1 MAHHRRDSRQPG
13 REARVTW
20 SPSDGRHDRR
30 TNQGPESASTTHS
43 RHSREQQARPPH
55 TAQPR
60 QSYPRQNRGTE
71 YPQRYTRGRLDRNG
85 RRLPSD
91 NFYSIRAEALAE
103 ARRRRPEADFL
114 TRDSSSFTRESSSD
128 RDAGATRETHH
139 NRVDRASTSAG
150 HRARPTSQAQ
160 RPSQAPQ
167 PTRAPR
173 SHQGNRR
180 RTKAQPTRVSLTLP
194 GGRILGLDGLR
205 AIAIL
210 SVLLFHLDPDLL
222 PGGFMG
228 VDVFFVVSGFL
239 ITTLLIRERHKT
251 GHSNL
256 ANFWI
261 RRARRLIPALVS
273 LIIIVVPLTWLCTR
287 WAEQAQDLLVRIS
300 PQIIGVLTFSYNW
313 VEIAAGSS
321 YFTRNVPQLFMNF
334 WSLAVEEQFYLLWP
348 WVFVWIAR
356 RQFARRRVSFS
367 LLIVAAASA
376 VAMAVL
382 FSPDSS
388 TRVYYGTDTHLF
400 GLMIGAA
407 LAFEAS
413 RADGGFITTRFWSAV
428 GPILGWLSCAGLIVL
443 MIIIG
448 DGSAEAFHGGIAV
461 ANVLTAIMIASFLVN
476 RGGLV
481 QLMSSGPASWLGDR
495 SYAVYLWHWPLII
508 LAQIVIPTPD
518 NSAASWAVRL
528 GAVVVTFIVC
538 EISLRYLE
546 TPIRRLGFRGAWAAF
561 CGLFVK
567 RPDTHNDDRR
577 TSARRAPT
585 KSRRVRL
592 TPAAVATLIVP
603 VALAACTVSV
613 ASTAPDKTLVE
624 QKITENEHLVNT
636 GDGTSAGDGAGAT
649 GGQGTDRSDTVD
661 YTPPEGKDTTMFG
674 DSMLVTT
681 APEIVKDYPG
691 VDIVAQS
698 ERAWE
703 QAIPIMQDMERQGKI
718 RRAVVIAL
726 GTNWGVRDPQAVE
739 QEIDEIQRGRTV
751 VLVNTYGAGWE
762 PQVTDEYQKIAAKY
776 PNVTVADWSDVA
788 AKHTGDLQSD
798 GIHPDYGAMPIF
810 VDCIK
815 QAFSTLAQNKK

>member
-287 WAEQAQDLLVRIS
+287 WAEQAQDLLVRIA

-476 RGGLV
+476 RRGLV

-776 PNVTVADWSDVA
+776 PNVTVAGWSEVA

-815 QAFSTLAQNKK
+815 QAFSTLAYNKK

>member
-20 SPSDGRHDRR
+20 SPTDGGHDRR
-30 TNQGPESASTTHS
+30 TKQHSESSSTTHDLQD
-43 RHSREQQARPPH
+43 HEQQGRPSHNAQSARG
-55 TAQPR
+55 QYR
-60 QSYPRQNRGTE
+60 RNRGVE

-114 TRDSSSFTRESSSD
+114 TREPSSFTREPSSD
-128 RDAGATRETHH
+128 RGAGATRETHH
-139 NRVDRASTSAG
+139 NRADRVSASNSAS
-150 HRARPTSQAQ
+150 HRARSASQVP
-160 RPSQAPQ
+160 PS
-167 PTRAPR
+167 TRAPR
-173 SHQGNRR
+173 SRQGTRR
-180 RTKAQPTRVSLTLP
+180 RTRARFTRVSPTLP

-251 GHSNL
+251 RHSNL

-287 WAEQAQDLLVRIS
+287 WAEQAQDLLVRIA
-300 PQIIGVLTFSYNW
+300 PQIVGVLTFSYNW

-356 RQFARRRVSFS
+356 HHFARRRVSFS

-376 VAMAVL
+376 VGMAVL
-382 FSPDSS
+382 FTPDSS

-461 ANVLTAIMIASFLVN
+461 ANVLTAIMIASFLVK

-495 SYAVYLWHWPLII
+495 SYAIYLWHWPLII

-561 CGLFVK
+561 CGFFVK
-567 RPDTHNDDRR
+567 RPDTHNDGRW
-577 TSARRAPT
+577 TSARRNPHT
-585 KSRRVRL
+585 SRRVRL

-636 GDGTSAGDGAGAT
+636 GDGSSPGDGAGAS

-762 PQVTDEYQKIAAKY
+762 PQVTDEYKKIAAKY

>member
-20 SPSDGRHDRR
+20 SPADGRYDRR
-30 TNQGPESASTTHS
+30 PNQDSESASATHN
-43 RHSREQQARPPH
+43 RHYLDQQGRPPH
-55 TAQPR
+55 TMQSGRAQSRQVYPR
-60 QSYPRQNRGTE
+60 QSQGPE

-103 ARRRRPEADFL
+103 AHRRRPEADFL
-114 TRDSSSFTRESSSD
+114 TRESSSFTRESSAD
-128 RDAGATRETHH
+128 RGAGATRETRH
-139 NRVDRASTSAG
+139 NRLDRTSNSAG
-150 HRARPTSQAQ
+150 HRARRASQG
-160 RPSQAPQ
+160 PQ

-173 SHQGNRR
+173 SRQGTWR
-180 RTKAQPTRVSLTLP
+180 RTKAQPTRVSPTLP

-356 RQFARRRVSFS
+356 RHFARRRVSFS

-376 VAMAVL
+376 VGMAVL
-382 FSPDSS
+382 FSPDLS
-388 TRVYYGTDTHLF
+388 TRVYYGTDTHLL

-428 GPILGWLSCAGLIVL
+428 GPVLGWLSCAGLIVL

-461 ANVLTAIMIASFLVN
+461 ANVLTAIMIASFLVK

-481 QLMSSGPASWLGDR
+481 PLMSSGPASWVGNR

-567 RPDTHNDDRR
+567 RPDTQSGDGRR
-577 TSARRAPT
+577 TSARRNPHT
-585 KSRRVRL
+585 SRRVRL

-636 GDGTSAGDGAGAT
+636 GDGSSPGDGAGAT
-649 GGQGTDRSDTVD
+649 GGQGIDRSDTVD

-674 DSMLVTT
+674 DSMLVTA

-703 QAIPIMQDMERQGKI
+703 QAIPIMQDMERKGKI

>member
-1 MAHHRRDSRQPG
+1 M
-13 REARVTW
+13 
-20 SPSDGRHDRR
+20 
-30 TNQGPESASTTHS
+30 
-43 RHSREQQARPPH
+43 
-55 TAQPR
+55 
-60 QSYPRQNRGTE
+60 
-71 YPQRYTRGRLDRNG
+71 
-85 RRLPSD
+85 
-91 NFYSIRAEALAE
+91 
-103 ARRRRPEADFL
+103 
-114 TRDSSSFTRESSSD
+114 
-128 RDAGATRETHH
+128 
-139 NRVDRASTSAG
+139 
-150 HRARPTSQAQ
+150 
-160 RPSQAPQ
+160 
-167 PTRAPR
+167 
-173 SHQGNRR
+173 
-180 RTKAQPTRVSLTLP
+180 
-194 GGRILGLDGLR
+194 
-205 AIAIL
+205 
-210 SVLLFHLDPDLL
+210 
-222 PGGFMG
+222 
-228 VDVFFVVSGFL
+228 
-239 ITTLLIRERHKT
+239 
-251 GHSNL
+251 
-256 ANFWI
+256 
-261 RRARRLIPALVS
+261 
-273 LIIIVVPLTWLCTR
+273 
-287 WAEQAQDLLVRIS
+287 RIS

-356 RQFARRRVSFS
+356 RHFARRRVSFS

-376 VAMAVL
+376 VGMAVL
-382 FSPDSS
+382 FSPDLS
-388 TRVYYGTDTHLF
+388 TRVYYGTDTHLL

-428 GPILGWLSCAGLIVL
+428 GPVLGWLSCAGLIVL

-461 ANVLTAIMIASFLVN
+461 ANVLTAIMIASFLVK

-481 QLMSSGPASWLGDR
+481 PLMSSGPASWVGNR

-546 TPIRRLGFRGAWAAF
+546 TPIRRL
-561 CGLFVK
+561 
-567 RPDTHNDDRR
+567 
-577 TSARRAPT
+577 
-585 KSRRVRL
+585 
-592 TPAAVATLIVP
+592 

-636 GDGTSAGDGAGAT
+636 GDGSSPGDGAGAT
-649 GGQGTDRSDTVD
+649 GGQGIDRSDTVD

-674 DSMLVTT
+674 DSMLVTA

-703 QAIPIMQDMERQGKI
+703 QAIPIMQDMERKGKI

>member
-20 SPSDGRHDRR
+20 SPSDGRPDRR
-30 TNQGPESASTTHS
+30 TTQRSERASATHN
-43 RHSREQQARPPH
+43 RYYRDQQARRSH
-55 TAQPR
+55 NAQFR
-60 QSYPRQNRGTE
+60 QDRGTE

-103 ARRRRPEADFL
+103 ARRHRPEADFL
-114 TRDSSSFTRESSSD
+114 TRDSSAD
-128 RDAGATRETHH
+128 RGAGATRETHH
-139 NRVDRASTSAG
+139 NPVDRASTLPG
-150 HRARPTSQAQ
+150 HRARPTSQV
-160 RPSQAPQ
+160 PQ
-167 PTRAPR
+167 PTRVPR
-173 SHQGNRR
+173 SHQGTQRR
-180 RTKAQPTRVSLTLP
+180 KKAHLTRVSPTLP

-287 WAEQAQDLLVRIS
+287 WAEQAQDLLVRIA
-300 PQIIGVLTFSYNW
+300 PQIVGVLTFSYNW

-348 WVFVWIAR
+348 WAFVWIAR
-356 RQFARRRVSFS
+356 RRFARRRVSFF

-376 VAMAVL
+376 VGMAVL

-413 RADGGFITTRFWSAV
+413 RSDGGFLTTRFWSAV
-428 GPILGWLSCAGLIVL
+428 GPSLGWLSCAGLLVL
-443 MIIIG
+443 MIVIG

-461 ANVLTAIMIASFLVN
+461 ANVLTAIMIASFLVK
-476 RGGLV
+476 RGALV

-518 NSAASWAVRL
+518 NSVASWAVRL

-538 EISLRYLE
+538 EISLRYVE

-561 CGLFVK
+561 CGFFVK
-567 RPDTHNDDRR
+567 HPDTHLNGGRR
-577 TSARRAPT
+577 VSASRSFHTP
-585 KSRRVRL
+585 RRVRL
-592 TPAAVATLIVP
+592 TPAAMATLIVP
-603 VALAACTVSV
+603 VALAACTVSI

-636 GDGTSAGDGAGAT
+636 GDGSSAGDGVGAT
-649 GGQGTDRSDTVD
+649 GGQGTDRSDTVN

-776 PNVTVADWSDVA
+776 PNVTVADWSAVA
-788 AKHTGDLQSD
+788 EKHTGDLQSD

-815 QAFSTLAQNKK
+815 QAFDTLAQNKK